1 MGQSRLTADQLVA
14 YVQAKS
20 LRPFRAADTTL
31 PQLAAMFVD
40 EGNRYNVRGD
50 VAFAQS
56 ILETG
61 WFHYPDAG
69 IVRPA
74 DHNYA
79 GIGACGL
86 CGDGYTFSSPL
97 SGVRAQLQLLR
108 DYADPTAT
116 TASIPDPPVP
126 ELWGL
131 EPARAPYNFDHFFKK
146 GAAPN
151 WQNMGNGNWAT
162 APDYSKVVLDL
173 YTKMLA
179 FHGLTL

>member
-20 LRPFRAADTTL
+20 YLTFRAADTTL
-31 PQLAAMFVD
+31 AQHAAMYVD

-50 VAFAQS
+50 VAFAQA

-61 WFHYPDAG
+61 WFYYPDGG
-69 IVRPA
+69 IVRPI

-79 GIGACGL
+79 GIGACGT
-86 CGDGYTFSSPL
+86 CGDGYTFPSPL
-97 SGVRAQLQLLR
+97 AGVRAHLQLLR
-108 DYADPTAT
+108 AYADPTVT

-131 EPARAPYNFDHFFKK
+131 NPANAAYNFDHFFKK
-146 GAAPN
+146 GVAPGWEN
-151 WQNMGNGNWAT
+151 FGNGTWAA
-162 APDYSKVVLDL
+162 APDYSTTVLGI
-173 YTKMLA
+173 YNKMLA
-179 FHGLTL
+179 FNGLTP

>member
-1 MGQSRLTADQLVA
+1 MGQSRLTAEQLVA

-20 LRPFRAADTTL
+20 LQSFRAADTTL
-31 PQLAAMFVD
+31 PQLAAMFVA
-40 EGNRYNVRGD
+40 EGNRYNIRGD

-56 ILETG
+56 IVETG

-69 IVRPA
+69 MVRPT

-79 GIGACGL
+79 GIGACDS
-86 CGDGYTFSSPL
+86 CGSGYMFPSPL
-97 SGVRAQLQLLR
+97 SGVRAQMQRLR
-108 DYADPTAT
+108 GYADATVT

-126 ELWGL
+126 EMWDLD
-131 EPARAPYNFDHFFKK
+131 PARAAYKFDHFFKK

-151 WQNMGNGNWAT
+151 WENMGNGNWAT
-162 APDYSKVVLDL
+162 APDYSKVVLGV

-179 FHGLTL
+179 FHGLTP